1 MRTTQEPINRRG
13 HQSAEKYILRFRDE
27 GLRERIKALAVS
39 NHRSL
44 NGQLLHLIEI
54 GLRAEAEQNQGVRS
68 DLTTGWAKG
77 GAQ

>member
-1 MRTTQEPINRRG
+1 MSTTHEPINRRG

-27 GLRERIKALAVS
+27 GLRERIKALAAS

-54 GLRAEAEQNQGVRS
+54 GLRAETAPKQ
-68 DLTTGWAKG
+68 G